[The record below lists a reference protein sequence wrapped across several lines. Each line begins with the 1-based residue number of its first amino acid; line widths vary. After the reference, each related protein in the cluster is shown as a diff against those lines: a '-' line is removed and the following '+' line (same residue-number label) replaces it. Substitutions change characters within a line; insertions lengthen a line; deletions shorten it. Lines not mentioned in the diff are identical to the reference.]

1 MPSQEYEDYLQSPE
15 WRDKRRKWLKR
26 SGYRCAM
33 FPWVEVG
40 TRGNP
45 ADTHHMH
52 YRTFKR
58 ERFGR
63 DVVMLCPF
71 AHRKIIHGFL
81 SGGRIP
87 QQQDSFPNAAQRA
100 VHFWCRL
107 PRLGQWL
114 VLGIAAIGIVDWQ
127 FNTSFL
133 ADGSQQIAELM
144 AIL

>member
-1 MPSQEYEDYLQSPE
+1 M
-15 WRDKRRKWLKR
+15 
-26 SGYRCAM
+26 
-33 FPWVEVG
+33 
-40 TRGNP
+40 RGGF
-45 ADTHHMH
+45 AHHMH

-107 PRLGQWL
+107 PRLLQWV
-114 VLGIAAIGIVDWQ
+114 VLAVAAIGVVDWLQ
-127 FNTSFL
+127 YKLFVRWQP
-133 ADGSQQIAELM
+133 ADG
-144 AIL
+144 